1 MPDQTPSLQP
11 APLSR
16 RIGAMLYDA
25 ILLLGVLML
34 AVLVLIFPYHLV
46 TGQPFP
52 HGEPIHLTVERLY
65 LLLVSGGFFVF
76 FWTHGGQTLGM
87 RTWRLRAIRD
97 DGAPLRARDAWRRF
111 AWAIPSLAPL
121 GLGLW
126 WSLVD
131 RDRLAWHDRLSRTR
145 LVRLPPGAD

>member
-1 MPDQTPSLQP
+1 MPSQNEPLQP

-16 RIGAMLYDA
+16 RIGAMLYDG

-34 AVLVLIFPYHLV
+34 AVLVLIFPYQLI
-46 TGQPFP
+46 TGRPFP
-52 HGEPIHLTVERLY
+52 HDEPIHLTLERLY
-65 LLLVSGGFFVF
+65 LILVCGGFFVF
-76 FWTHGGQTLGM
+76 FWTRGGQTLGM

-97 DGAPLRARDAWRRF
+97 DGAPLRPGDAWRRF
-111 AWAIPSLAPL
+111 AWAVVSLAPL

-145 LVRLPPGAD
+145 LIRLPRGAD